1 MTRYFRFTG
10 QLAVVLL
17 IASGCGKAPKMQDYS
32 TWSEYLGGPDRSHY
46 SSLNEINIKNISRL
60 EKVWEYSSGDS
71 GQVQCNPII
80 VNGVLFGVTA
90 SNHLFALD
98 AATGKEKWTLVQPG
112 EGTANVNRGVTY
124 WEDGNDKRILYAY
137 GSFLY
142 AVDAT
147 TGKVITSFGDQ
158 GKVSLK
164 AGLEP
169 NSKDKFVGSTSP
181 GTLFEDL
188 IIMPLRVGEGNGA
201 ALGYIQAFNVKT
213 GKLAWVFKTLPEK
226 GQMGASTWPLYTRA
240 NEEVGAINNWAGMA
254 VDRERGIIYVPT
266 GSAAFDFYGGNREGE
281 NLFANCLLAL
291 DAKTGKYIWHF
302 QTVHHDIWDRDL
314 PAPPNL
320 LTVTHDGK
328 RIDAVAQVT
337 KSGFVFLFN
346 RENGDPLFPIDE
358 KAFPKSDLPGEV
370 AWPTQPIP
378 RLPRSFARQTVRE
391 DDISLFAENRNELLE
406 TYRKAKKG
414 LYHPLGLIPTI
425 VLPGADGGAEWGG
438 AAVDPDGI
446 MYVNANEMPW
456 LFSLSKVDAVG
467 GAEDA
472 SLTPGHLLYN
482 STCITCHGPELKGN
496 PASGFP
502 SLVAIKGRV
511 DRGTIAKLITSGRGM
526 MPGFSNI
533 SATEKQSIIDF
544 LFKEEK
550 VEAPSVVK
558 AATPAAKKNVPAFAK
573 QEAPLG
579 PYKFNGYNKFLDNNG
594 YPAITPPW
602 GTLTAIDLNT
612 GEHLWQ
618 KTLGEVKELTARG
631 LPQTGT
637 ENYGGPVVTA
647 GGLLFIAATK
657 DGMFRAFDKKT
668 GKLVWETELPAPGFA
683 TPSTYQVNG
692 KQYIVIACGGTKLGT
707 KKGDSYVAFA
717 IK

>member
-1 MTRYFRFTG
+1 MTIYSKSIF
-10 QLAVVLL
+10 QLSVIVLL
-17 IASGCGKAPKMQDYS
+17 ASGCSKSTPTQDYS

-46 SSLNEINIKNISRL
+46 SSLNDINIKNISRL

-71 GQVQCNPII
+71 GQVQCNPIV

-90 SNHLFALD
+90 SNHLFAVN

-124 WEDGNDKRILYAY
+124 WEEGDDKRILYAY
-137 GSFLY
+137 SSFLY
-142 AVDAT
+142 AVNAE

-164 AGLEP
+164 SGLEP
-169 NSKDKFVGSTSP
+169 NTKDKFVGSTSP
-181 GTLFEDL
+181 GTLFDDL

-226 GQMGASTWPLYTRA
+226 GAMGASTWPSYTRA

-337 KSGFVFLFN
+337 KSGFVFLFD
-346 RENGDPLFPIDE
+346 RENGKPLFPIDE
-358 KAFPKSDLPGEV
+358 KPFPKSDLPGEV

-391 DDISLFAENRNELLE
+391 DDISLFAENREELLD
-406 TYRKAKKG
+406 TYRKSNKG
-414 LYHPLGLIPTI
+414 LYRPLGLIPTI

-456 LFSLSKVDAVG
+456 LFSLSKVDAG
-467 GAEDA
+467 GAAGDA

-482 STCITCHGPELKGN
+482 NTCITCHGPEQKGN

-502 SLVAIKGRV
+502 SLVDIKNRV
-511 DRGTIAKLITSGRGM
+511 DRGTISKLITSGRGM

-533 SATEKQSIIDF
+533 SATEKQAIIDF
-544 LFKEEK
+544 LYQEEK
-550 VEAPSVVK
+550 VEAPSVV
-558 AATPAAKKNVPAFAK
+558 ATPAAKKNVPAFAK

-579 PYKFNGYNKFLDNNG
+579 PYKFNGYNKFLDSKG

-668 GKLVWETELPAPGFA
+668 GKLVWETELPAAGFA